1 MSQRIKSVLEV
12 DCNVATSWKRKR
24 KNVITPPNPPQHI
37 QFAKVT
43 TVPPLEGRRHQK
55 EPIEEWLQFLQ
66 MGLPPLRFIYV
77 SKKFFYHIQPYFFY
91 KPILVVNK
99 SFL

>member
-1 MSQRIKSVLEV
+1 MLQRIKMEV
-12 DCNVATSWKRKR
+12 GCNVATSWKRKR
-24 KNVITPPNPPQHI
+24 KNVI
-37 QFAKVT
+37 K
-43 TVPPLEGRRHQK
+43 GRRHQK

-66 MGLPPLRFIYV
+66 MGLPPLKFIYV
-77 SKKFFYHIQPYFFY
+77 SKNFFYHIQPYFFY